1 MAETPTL
8 PGPWA
13 PDEAPGPT
21 CHLGAREEASCSLL
35 PAAGACDAHRALVAE
50 RDALCAE
57 CERLRERV
65 QNEEQVQAGMT
76 DQALDLAAENNR
88 LHISLGRLLR
98 AAQSLHRAWRRER
111 QGLDSYR
118 LRAIG
123 DCLLDSG
130 LKGRAKFIDAVPV
143 VSRVVALVV
152 ERNRLLLACQS
163 LHRAWRRDS
172 GEAVRAALRLCEE
185 LRVARGEAASAVRQ
199 ADSAEDALKSAQ
211 ADNARLRAELAAL
224 VQVAEKLRQDLDRL
238 SGQALD
244 LGRDS
249 GRIHRALDEA
259 GVPMANPEP
268 GKPWRIDDRV
278 QWALERLKT
287 TGGLV
292 DRLEGQLAET
302 GAELADVKHQLAR
315 LQLSACRLVAVNGGR
330 A

>member
-1 MAETPTL
+1 MTTPTM

-13 PDEAPGPT
+13 ADEAPGPA
-21 CHLGAREEASCSLL
+21 CHLGLREAPCSLL

-98 AAQSLHRAWRRER
+98 AAQSLHRAWRWEREQAYAAAERSAKR
-111 QGLDSYR
+111 QKDAESALEMYANAWHR
-118 LRAIG
+118 ELG
-123 DCLLDSG
+123 DPIVP
-130 LKGRAKFIDAVPV
+130 KMHHIDAMVLTTR
-143 VSRVVALVV
+143 SRVVALKVV
-152 ERNRLLLACQS
+152 
-163 LHRAWRRDS
+163 
-172 GEAVRAALRLCEE
+172 
-185 LRVARGEAASAVRQ
+185 
-199 ADSAEDALKSAQ
+199 Q

-224 VQVAEKLRQDLDRL
+224 VQVGEKLRQDLDRL

-244 LGRDS
+244 LGRDT

-259 GVPMANPEP
+259 QVPKTNPEP
-268 GKPWRIDDRV
+268 GRPWRIDDRV